1 MTKKNEEVV
10 YDNDGLQIII
20 KADPKDV
27 RKWIYKTMIQNL
39 LVVRKIKQN
48 TDTKG
53 EL

>member
-1 MTKKNEEVV
+1 MSKKNEEVV

-39 LVVRKIKQN
+39 LVVRKIKN
-48 TDTKG
+48 EGADND
-53 EL
+53 

>member
-1 MTKKNEEVV
+1 MTKKAEEVL

-39 LVVRKIKQN
+39 LVVRKIKN
-48 TDTKG
+48 EGADND
-53 EL
+53 

>member
-39 LVVRKIKQN
+39 LVVRKIKN
-48 TDTKG
+48 EGAEND
-53 EL
+53 